1 MALVERWQSEMQ
13 SFHLPHGEMTIT
25 LQDRE
30 VIMGIPVDGL
40 MVVGFT
46 SMGDWG
52 DLWVDLLGHR
62 PPGRDVDASE
72 NIAVLCFEIYTDC
85 IDALKAVEVS
95 GRLTLDDARVA
106 TNTSDPAAGCGQ
118 RAGGCRGHGGRQSAQ
133 RHTSGWRQTPVH
145 DNTMEEANQLI
156 DEMCLDIGYDMGCD
170 ATGPLPSMAH
180 DDAAPTY
187 RSVEMEGGTV
197 AGSLMV
203 VGDGG

>member
-1 MALVERWQSEMQ
+1 MTSIHVVSSLHSSPYYKRDLV
-13 SFHLPHGEMTIT
+13 
-25 LQDRE
+25 
-30 VIMGIPVDGL
+30 
-40 MVVGFT
+40 
-46 SMGDWG
+46 
-52 DLWVDLLGHR
+52 LGHF
-62 PPGRDVDASE
+62 VESQLK
-72 NIAVLCFEIYTDC
+72 ILCKQSLEIYTDC

-95 GRLTLDDARVA
+95 GRLTLEDASVA

-118 RAGGCRGHGGRQSAQ
+118 RASGRRGHGGRQSSQ
-133 RHTSGWRQTPVH
+133 RHTSGWSQTPVH

-156 DEMCLDIGYDMGCD
+156 DEMCLDIGYDMGCN
-170 ATGPLPSMAH
+170 ATDPLPSMAH